1 MKFESIKNQ
10 FKDLKKPLYANS
22 LYISLSSLTMAV
34 AGFFFWS
41 ISAKIYPPESVGIAS
56 AVISAINIVF
66 IASFLGMNFSLI
78 RFYPEYKEHSAG
90 TALILTSFL
99 SLCLSLLY
107 WLVIGRSG
115 KFEDISAVDLLFL
128 FVVLSMIETMYNVF
142 LTYGIAMRKAKHAF
156 VQSILFAMRFIF
168 LFLLRPFGAKGI
180 IASFGLG
187 LALGLFY
194 AVIKIDNIVLTVD
207 RKFLRDSFKFSL
219 GNYIANIANATPL
232 YIMPTVVLSILGEE
246 WTAYYYISFSVGNM
260 LMLIPNSL
268 NTSFFV
274 EGSYGLSDL
283 ENSFKKVLMLSYL
296 YLAIVNI
303 GIWAFGGLILG
314 FFGKGYIQGLELL
327 RLVALG
333 GFFMIFVDFTVT
345 VLNIQKKIQE
355 IVVINVL
362 KAVLLLGLS
371 YLLIPQFKITGIGWA
386 WVITYVVL
394 SVFGAVLL
402 RFRIFKKESVS
413 FP

>member
-1 MKFESIKNQ
+1 
-10 FKDLKKPLYANS
+10 
-22 LYISLSSLTMAV
+22 
-34 AGFFFWS
+34 
-41 ISAKIYPPESVGIAS
+41 
-56 AVISAINIVF
+56 
-66 IASFLGMNFSLI
+66 
-78 RFYPEYKEHSAG
+78 
-90 TALILTSFL
+90 
-99 SLCLSLLY
+99 
-107 WLVIGRSG
+107 
-115 KFEDISAVDLLFL
+115 
-128 FVVLSMIETMYNVF
+128 
-142 LTYGIAMRKAKHAF
+142 
-156 VQSILFAMRFIF
+156 
-168 LFLLRPFGAKGI
+168 
-180 IASFGLG
+180 
-187 LALGLFY
+187 
-194 AVIKIDNIVLTVD
+194 
-207 RKFLRDSFKFSL
+207 
-219 GNYIANIANATPL
+219 
-232 YIMPTVVLSILGEE
+232 MPTVVLSILGEE